1 MNKFIK
7 EVNFI
12 IETKSETVDV
22 SFFDYLGKKAIK
34 QLFKKIKKYL
44 DYEAD
49 SSDWKVKEKMTKLQ
63 SLIYN

>member
-49 SSDWKVKEKMTKLQ
+49 SSDWKVKEKMTKL
-63 SLIYN
+63 